1 MMQRLVDDLKTS
13 SADAL
18 RLSALAAALGFA
30 AFLTAGFVCAAVFI
44 AVLQSYGM
52 VEACL
57 AGAAVF
63 LVVTLIMAAWY
74 LLYQRAVRRHAMEA
88 EKSAVTAALTD
99 PAVLAIGLQVVRAI
113 GVRRLLPLLA
123 VGGIALGLSSVRR
136 SDASD
141 EDED

>member
-1 MMQRLVDDLKTS
+1 MIQRLVDDLKTS

-18 RLSALAAALGFA
+18 RLSALAVALGFA

-88 EKSAVTAALTD
+88 EKSAITAALTD